1 MTRPDEADA
10 RQAPQA
16 LEFMRGDAASDFLRT
31 GSGATDELVALDQR
45 VHRPEADPRTAAP
58 LLLSPSSEVVES
70 WFGGIAVGGLQQRG
84 CLSFRTDGRW
94 LIGTARVDDR
104 SHPGGL
110 QGAAEQAYS
119 ELFALLQAS
128 ASPQLLRL
136 WNYIAD
142 INVETGGIERY
153 RQFNVGRQNAFLAAK
168 RTAFDGAPAACCL
181 GTQQGPL
188 TVHFLA
194 GPQATVAVENP
205 RQVSAYR
212 YPTAYGPSSPTFS
225 RAALA
230 AIGGGREAMFISG
243 TASIVGHETQ
253 HVGDVVAQTE
263 ETLRNIDALL
273 ARAAELG
280 AARPHA
286 IHRRDALDCTVYV
299 RRPADLPLIRQTF
312 ERIVGPDSASARRAI
327 YLRADICRTE
337 LLVEIEAQSMA
348 VIAAAGAQAR
358 RVVPIH
364 QGSS

>member
-1 MTRPDEADA
+1 LLHP
-10 RQAPQA
+10 
-16 LEFMRGDAASDFLRT
+16 
-31 GSGATDELVALDQR
+31 
-45 VHRPEADPRTAAP
+45 AAP
-58 LLLSPSSEVVES
+58 VVES
-70 WFGGIAVGGLQQRG
+70 WYAGAVPQGTQHRG

-94 LIGTARVDDR
+94 MIGCARVDDR
-104 SHPGGL
+104 QHPGGL
-110 QGAAEQAYS
+110 QGASEQVYR

-142 INVETGGIERY
+142 INLETGGIERY
-153 RQFNVGRQNAFLAAK
+153 RQFNVGRQQAFLAAR
-168 RTAFDGAPAACCL
+168 RTAFDGAPAACAL
-181 GTQQGPL
+181 GTWQGPL

-212 YPTAYGPSSPTFS
+212 YPSDYGPSSPTFS

-230 AIGGGREAMFISG
+230 VLGGDREAMFISG
-243 TASIVGHETQ
+243 TASIVGHATQ
-253 HVGDVVAQTE
+253 HPGDVRAQTE

-280 AARPHA
+280 AAKPRA

-299 RRPADLPLIRQTF
+299 RHRADLGVIRETF

-327 YLRADICRTE
+327 YLHADICRAD
-337 LLVEIEAQSMA
+337 LLVEIEAQSI
-348 VIAAAGAQAR
+348 VDHGTGTR
-358 RVVPIH
+358 RIVPIH